1 MFFLI
6 IAFAFAQEA
15 KDLMELS
22 LEELL
27 NIEVTTAT
35 KTAVKL
41 SDVPAALTVIT
52 KQDIQKYGY
61 RNLAEALARVPEVYM
76 HYQGHNHGVDFRGF
90 YVNNNPRR
98 VLLLINGHR
107 ANDRFH
113 FGDFEADIINDLSD
127 VERIEIIRGPGA
139 ALYGSVAVL
148 GVVNIITK
156 DPAKLGK
163 KTSVLVSTIQDD
175 IATNSL
181 VGKYQFS
188 LLHNFDNGNNL
199 AFNLYLYDGKSLY
212 DTKTGKTARPWNPDG
227 GNKSEIDV
235 VNYNDFFF
243 DAKNAVESGKG
254 LKVPSYNLNVKLGEF
269 TLGSYLHS
277 RATTWVW
284 PKDTWTWNNENNI
297 RSWGTFAAYVLW
309 QPQGEL
315 EKYDI
320 NLKFSYNLNSNRE
333 IADFSTTQY
342 VRNADGRYNTSKSL
356 FEARMAAGRF
366 DGILLDN
373 YGNYYNYKDRFTNP
387 YFSKYLTK
395 AYADQNG
402 GGAEFRYAG
411 LDKSYGLEFQMTP
424 YKSDMLNISFGG
436 NYENAVY
443 ANYQGHFFRNNKLIG
458 WNSGII
464 DRGYYMGSWL
474 QVIFDPIKDLTV
486 IAGARYDYQNIVQ
499 VYRHLGGEI
508 LYRKVGNDTVKFM
521 FSEKLAKDFTPRI
534 ALNYRFSEDFN
545 LRLIYSQAFR
555 AVPPQEII
563 RLPATFTGSAESEKT
578 YDYEA
583 ILNYNPI
590 KELNLQLSG
599 FYLKGNV
606 VYQWNPAEM
615 AFSKGSGWNN
625 TGVSF
630 AATYIKDNLEAW
642 FNTTYYQLK
651 RSSDAYAFMRD
662 YKTSSNPAL
671 PNMEMAL
678 GSPTL
683 LAKLGGSYSLPSQTT
698 FAAEFYYNNEIK
710 ILTPVNLNVGDP
722 NPIDPG
728 QPNYLEYKVPA
739 SYYLNLAI
747 TQRFEFV
754 NLNNLL
760 LSLKVRNV
768 LDSEVWNVLNMDMQG
783 FDRNTYYKPNQIPD
797 FGRRIT
803 LQLTYE
809 F

>member
-309 QPQGEL
+309 QPQG
-315 EKYDI
+315 
-320 NLKFSYNLNSNRE
+320 NLKN
-333 IADFSTTQY
+333 
-342 VRNADGRYNTSKSL
+342 
-356 FEARMAAGRF
+356 M
-366 DGILLDN
+366 
-373 YGNYYNYKDRFTNP
+373 
-387 YFSKYLTK
+387 
-395 AYADQNG
+395 
-402 GGAEFRYAG
+402 
-411 LDKSYGLEFQMTP
+411 
-424 YKSDMLNISFGG
+424 IS
-436 NYENAVY
+436 
-443 ANYQGHFFRNNKLIG
+443 I
-458 WNSGII
+458 
-464 DRGYYMGSWL
+464 
-474 QVIFDPIKDLTV
+474 
-486 IAGARYDYQNIVQ
+486 
-499 VYRHLGGEI
+499 
-508 LYRKVGNDTVKFM
+508 
-521 FSEKLAKDFTPRI
+521 
-534 ALNYRFSEDFN
+534 
-545 LRLIYSQAFR
+545 
-555 AVPPQEII
+555 
-563 RLPATFTGSAESEKT
+563 
-578 YDYEA
+578 
-583 ILNYNPI
+583 
-590 KELNLQLSG
+590 
-599 FYLKGNV
+599 
-606 VYQWNPAEM
+606 
-615 AFSKGSGWNN
+615 
-625 TGVSF
+625 
-630 AATYIKDNLEAW
+630 
-642 FNTTYYQLK
+642 
-651 RSSDAYAFMRD
+651 
-662 YKTSSNPAL
+662 
-671 PNMEMAL
+671 
-678 GSPTL
+678 
-683 LAKLGGSYSLPSQTT
+683 
-698 FAAEFYYNNEIK
+698 
-710 ILTPVNLNVGDP
+710 
-722 NPIDPG
+722 
-728 QPNYLEYKVPA
+728 
-739 SYYLNLAI
+739 
-747 TQRFEFV
+747 
-754 NLNNLL
+754 
-760 LSLKVRNV
+760 
-768 LDSEVWNVLNMDMQG
+768 
-783 FDRNTYYKPNQIPD
+783 
-797 FGRRIT
+797 
-803 LQLTYE
+803 
-809 F
+809 